1 MPASVVSAEAT
12 ADQYAAAHDRIV
24 HLVRHL
30 DAEDAARPVPATPL
44 WSVHDLLAHLAA
56 VPADIAAG
64 RMKGI
69 PRPDQTQEQVT
80 ARRDVGVPDLL
91 AEWDKGLRSVLEG
104 ARAGRLPAPLA
115 IDAITHEQDL
125 RGALHVGRLENDA
138 ALRFAT
144 TGYALGLARRLAAA
158 ELAPLRLRDPARGFD
173 VVAGD
178 GEPAASVAGPEFEL
192 FRAMAGRRSR
202 RQVAALEWTGDP
214 EPYLD
219 AICVF
224 GPLPDHDIKD

>member
-1 MPASVVSAEAT
+1 MPASVVSAQAT
-12 ADQYAAAHDRIV
+12 ADQYAAAHDRVV

-44 WSVHDLLAHLAA
+44 WNVHDVLAHLAA
-56 VPADIAAG
+56 VPGDLAAG
-64 RMKGI
+64 RMTGI
-69 PRPDQTQEQVT
+69 PRPHQTQEQVD
-80 ARRDVGVPDLL
+80 ARREVSVADLL
-91 AEWDKGLRSVLEG
+91 AEWAKGLPAVLED
-104 ARAGRLPAPLA
+104 ARAGRVPPPLA

-125 RGALHVGRLENDA
+125 RAALHVGRLENDA
-138 ALRFAT
+138 ALRFGT
-144 TGYALGLARRLAAA
+144 TGYALGLARRLAKA

-173 VVAGD
+173 MVAGD
-178 GEPAASVAGPEFEL
+178 GEPAASVTGPEFEL

-202 RQVAALEWTGDP
+202 KQVAALEWTGEA

-224 GPLPDHDIKD
+224 GPLPDGDVND